1 MLKRHMTL
9 FAAAAALV
17 VGAASSLGQTLA
29 PGMPPGLPPGMPPGM
44 PFAAPLPPPMMPP
57 PFLAG
62 GAMPSPQEA
71 CLEMSALRAGYFA
84 YLRQR
89 LDLTPAQASL
99 WRDIEAAVG
108 ETTAAAR
115 TDCAALPG
123 EPDKPGLTQAL
134 SLADRHLTARRQG
147 LQRISAPLLK
157 LYEGLSPA
165 QREIIDRAVPP
176 PMIL

>member
-1 MLKRHMTL
+1 MTL
-9 FAAAAALV
+9 LGAAAALV
-17 VGAASSLGQTLA
+17 VGAAASLGQTL
-29 PGMPPGLPPGMPPGM
+29 PPGLPPGMP
-44 PFAAPLPPPMMPP
+44 FPPPMMPP

-99 WRDIEAAVG
+99 WHDVETAVD
-108 ETTAAAR
+108 ETNTAAR
-115 TDCAALPG
+115 GDCAALPA

-134 SLADRHLTARRQG
+134 SVADRHLTARRQG
-147 LQRISAPLLK
+147 LQRISGPLLK

-165 QREIIDRAVPP
+165 QREIMDRVVPP

>member
-9 FAAAAALV
+9 LAAAAALV
-17 VGAASSLGQTLA
+17 VGASASSGQT
-29 PGMPPGLPPGMPPGM
+29 LPPGMP
-44 PFAAPLPPPMMPP
+44 FPPPMMPP
-57 PFLAG
+57 PFLTG

-99 WRDIEAAVG
+99 WRDVETAVD
-108 ETTAAAR
+108 ETNTAAR
-115 TDCAALPG
+115 GDCAALPA

-134 SLADRHLTARRQG
+134 SVADGHLTARRQS
-147 LQRISAPLLK
+147 LQRISGPLLK
-157 LYEGLSPA
+157 LYEALSPA
-165 QREIIDRAVPP
+165 QREIMDRVVPP

>member
-1 MLKRHMTL
+1 MTL
-9 FAAAAALV
+9 LGAAAALV
-17 VGAASSLGQTLA
+17 VGAAASLGQTL
-29 PGMPPGLPPGMPPGM
+29 PPGLPPGMP
-44 PFAAPLPPPMMPP
+44 FPPPMPP

-84 YLRQR
+84 YLHQR

-99 WRDIEAAVG
+99 WRDVETAVG
-108 ETTAAAR
+108 EMNTAAR
-115 TDCAALPG
+115 SDCAALPA

-134 SLADRHLTARRQG
+134 SLADRRLAARRQG
-147 LQRISAPLLK
+147 LQHISGPLLK
-157 LYEGLSPA
+157 LYDGLSPA
-165 QREIIDRAVPP
+165 QREIMDRVVPP

>member
-1 MLKRHMTL
+1 MLKKYMTL
-9 FAAAAALV
+9 LGAAAALV
-17 VGAASSLGQTLA
+17 VGAAASLGQTL
-29 PGMPPGLPPGMPPGM
+29 PPGLPPGMP
-44 PFAAPLPPPMMPP
+44 FPPPMMPP

-84 YLRQR
+84 YLRER

-99 WRDIEAAVG
+99 WRDVETAVD
-108 ETTAAAR
+108 ETNTAAR
-115 TDCAALPG
+115 RDCAVLPA

-134 SLADRHLTARRQG
+134 SVADRHLAARRQG
-147 LQRISAPLLK
+147 LQRISGPLLK

-165 QREIIDRAVPP
+165 QREIMDRVVPP